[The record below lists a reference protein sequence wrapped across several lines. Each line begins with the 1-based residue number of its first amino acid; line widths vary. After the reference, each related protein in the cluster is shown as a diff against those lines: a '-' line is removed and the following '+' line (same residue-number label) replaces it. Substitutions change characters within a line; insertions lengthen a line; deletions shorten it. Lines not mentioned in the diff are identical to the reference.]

1 MTANSVMTVAQFA
14 NGTAARIALGKGV
27 IHNRPSTHHRITG
40 TQIQCSASLVGLR
53 WLDPYSSSHCSAVR
67 MAKPYALIE
76 GNSNG
81 PLGSADPARG
91 APELKLIQVA
101 LLLRLHLIELVSRV
115 AGGVALN
122 AGSRHKIRSAEKL
135 LAVFVDDLE
144 IEISGL
150 RQSPSVGGRE
160 LAGTRSG
167 FWVRGLAGAAG
178 PQNRRQQQQCTH
190 AEYPSG

>member
-67 MAKPYALIE
+67 MRKPYALIE

-81 PLGSADPARG
+81 PLGIANPARS

-101 LLLRLHLIELVSRV
+101 LLLRLHLIELVSCI
-115 AGGVALN
+115 AGGVALEV
-122 AGSRHKIRSAEKL
+122 GTRDKVRPAEKL
-135 LAVFVDDLE
+135 LAVLVDHLE
-144 IEISGL
+144 IEISGD
-150 RQSPSVGGRE
+150 RQSLGVGGGE

-167 FWVRGLAGAAG
+167 LRVGRLARAAG
-178 PQNRRQQQQCTH
+178 PQNRRQ
-190 AEYPSG
+190 